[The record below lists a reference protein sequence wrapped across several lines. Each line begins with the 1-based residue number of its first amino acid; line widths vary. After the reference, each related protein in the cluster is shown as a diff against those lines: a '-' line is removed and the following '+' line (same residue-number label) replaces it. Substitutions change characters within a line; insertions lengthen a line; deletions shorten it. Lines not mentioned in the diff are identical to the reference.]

1 MHVEEH
7 LLFSMN
13 TSASPGRD
21 KAKLNCSSKGMS
33 KTGESQ
39 NASFFLCQDSEYI
52 MNLLSNFDLSILGW

>member
-39 NASFFLCQDSEYI
+39 NASFFCVPRFRVHYESTFKL
-52 MNLLSNFDLSILGW
+52 